1 MAIIE
6 LQRKGT
12 VAVIRMNNV
21 KNTQNLFFAQTMNS
35 LLDEVE
41 HDAGITALVIA
52 STDEKNWSQ
61 GIDLEWLNQQIEEK
75 NNEAARGFFLGM
87 DEVYA
92 GLLLLSV
99 PAIAAIN
106 GHAFGNGA
114 FLASACDYRFMNAHR
129 GFFCFPEIDL
139 RMDFQPGIVTM
150 LSHKLPYIKLMDL
163 IMSGKHATAAE
174 LEEHHIIEKAC
185 AGVAETIEAS
195 IAFAESFTKDRITFA
210 KHKKRFNGEMVAR
223 MIRENKEYFSAVFP

>member
-6 LQRKGT
+6 LEREGT
-12 VAVIRMNNV
+12 VALIRMNNV

-150 LSHKLPYIKLMDL
+150 LAHKLPYIKLMDL

-174 LEEHHIIEKAC
+174 LEEHHIVEKAC
-185 AGVAETIEAS
+185 AGVAETIEES

>member
-6 LQRKGT
+6 LEREGT
-12 VAVIRMNNV
+12 VALIRMNNV
-21 KNTQNLFFAQTMNS
+21 KNTQNLFFAQTMKS

-41 HDAGITALVIA
+41 NDAGITALVIT

-61 GIDLEWLNQQIEEK
+61 GIDLEWLTQQINEK

-99 PAIAAIN
+99 PAIAAIT

-139 RMDFQPGIVTM
+139 KMDFQPGIVTM
-150 LSHKLPYIKLMDL
+150 LAHKLPYIKLMDL
-163 IMSGKHATAAE
+163 IMSGRRATAAE
-174 LEEHHIIEKAC
+174 LEEHHIVEKAC
-185 AGVAETIEAS
+185 AGVAETIEES
-195 IAFAESFTKDRITFA
+195 LAFAESFTKDRKIFA
-210 KHKKRFNGEMVAR
+210 QHKKRFNGEMVAK
-223 MIRENKEYFSAVFP
+223 MIRENKEYFKSVFP

>member
-6 LQRKGT
+6 LEREGT
-12 VAVIRMNNV
+12 VALIRMNNV

-41 HDAGITALVIA
+41 NDAGITALVIA

-61 GIDLEWLNQQIEEK
+61 GIDLEWLNHQIEEK

-92 GLLLLSV
+92 KLLLLSV

-150 LSHKLPYIKLMDL
+150 LAHKLPYIKLMDL

-174 LEEHHIIEKAC
+174 LEEHHIVEKAC
-185 AGVAETIEAS
+185 AGVAETIEES